1 MYSAEKLW
9 LAYGIAILF
18 TLIAVVIGLY
28 IIMST
33 GTSYSNN
40 FSTIFRK
47 ARGAESDVVIH
58 PGDHDG
64 KYPLPDYLK
73 KATIRFP
80 ASGGNDPIPLDYMG
94 HEKSDR
100 VVDIEGLPRDEI
112 DDIYHW
118 RGHIVTPHSA
128 LN

>member
-1 MYSAEKLW
+1 M
-9 LAYGIAILF
+9 
-18 TLIAVVIGLY
+18 
-28 IIMST
+28 
-33 GTSYSNN
+33 
-40 FSTIFRK
+40 
-47 ARGAESDVVIH
+47 IH